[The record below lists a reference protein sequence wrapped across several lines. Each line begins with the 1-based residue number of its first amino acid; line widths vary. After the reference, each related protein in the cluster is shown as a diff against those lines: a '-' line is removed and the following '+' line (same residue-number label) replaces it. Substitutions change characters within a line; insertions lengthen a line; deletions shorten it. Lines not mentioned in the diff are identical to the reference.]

1 MKDSPRKPSSDLI
14 EDQSEYIVGASDAMK
29 RVLRLAEKIAPTET
43 TVLITGESGTGK
55 EKIARF
61 IHLQSARARYPFLAV
76 NAAAIAEG
84 LIESELFG
92 HVRGAFT
99 DARDRKRGFFELADR
114 GTLFLDEI
122 AETSHSVQ
130 VRLLRALQEREI
142 RPVGADAI
150 IKIDVR
156 IVAATNRD
164 LRQAMNEGRF
174 REDLFYRLNVFR
186 IHLPPLRERK
196 DDIPY
201 LAEYFVRLYAE
212 RNRKE
217 LEGISDQAMG
227 YLLNYD
233 YPGNIRELENAIE
246 RAVTLVEGPRIQP
259 TDLPP
264 EIYEGGIPLLTG
276 GRSGNVGESFPDN
289 LTLEELERRYI
300 LHVLDRMGGN
310 MTRAAKSLGISRS
323 TLWRK
328 VGKYGISVEGRG

>member
-1 MKDSPRKPSSDLI
+1 MKESPDKQASAVID
-14 EDQSEYIVGASDAMK
+14 DQSEYIVGASDAMK
-29 RVLRLAEKIAPTET
+29 RVLRLAENSAPTET

-76 NAAAIAEG
+76 NAAAIPEG

-122 AETSHSVQ
+122 AETSGSVQ

-142 RPVGADAI
+142 RPIGADAV

-156 IVAATNRD
+156 IIAATNRD
-164 LRQAMNEGRF
+164 LREAMQEGRF

-196 DDIPY
+196 EDIPY

-212 RNRKE
+212 RNRKPV
-217 LEGISDQAMG
+217 EGISDRAMG
-227 YLLNYD
+227 YLLNYE
-233 YPGNIRELENAIE
+233 YPGNIRELENAME
-246 RAVTLVEGPRIQP
+246 RAVTLVETPRIQP
-259 TDLPP
+259 VDLPP
-264 EIYEGGIPLLTG
+264 EIFEGGIPLLTG
-276 GRSGNVGESFPDN
+276 GSGGDGFPDN

-300 LHVLDRMGGN
+300 LRVLAKTGGN
-310 MTRAAKSLGISRS
+310 MTKAARSLGISRS

-328 VGKYGISVEGRG
+328 VGKYGIAVDGHR

>member
-1 MKDSPRKPSSDLI
+1 MKESSDKQPTGVI
-14 EDQSEYIVGASDAMK
+14 DDQSEYIVGASDAMK

-76 NAAAIAEG
+76 NAAAIPEG

-99 DARDRKRGFFELADR
+99 DARDRKRGYFELADR

-122 AETSHSVQ
+122 AETSSSVQ

-142 RPVGADAI
+142 RPVGADAV

-156 IVAATNRD
+156 IIAATNRD
-164 LRQAMNEGRF
+164 LREAMQEGRF

-196 DDIPY
+196 EDIPY

-212 RNRKE
+212 RNRKPV
-217 LEGISDQAMG
+217 EGISDQAMG

-233 YPGNIRELENAIE
+233 FPGNIRELENAME
-246 RAVTLVEGPRIQP
+246 RAVTLVETPRIQP
-259 TDLPP
+259 VDLPP
-264 EIYEGGIPLLTG
+264 EIFEGGIPLLTG
-276 GRSGNVGESFPDN
+276 GSSGDGFPDD
-289 LTLEELERRYI
+289 LTLEEVERRYI
-300 LHVLDRMGGN
+300 LRVLAKTGGN
-310 MTRAAKSLGISRS
+310 MTKAARSLGISRS

-328 VGKYGISVEGRG
+328 VGKYGISVDGLR

>member
-1 MKDSPRKPSSDLI
+1 MKESSEKQPELI
-14 EDQSEYIVGASDAMK
+14 DDQSEYIVGASDPMK

-61 IHLQSARARYPFLAV
+61 IHLQSPRARYPFLAV

-99 DARDRKRGFFELADR
+99 DARDRKRGYFEMADR
-114 GTLFLDEI
+114 GSLFLDEI
-122 AETSHSVQ
+122 AETSASVQ

-142 RPVGADAI
+142 RPVGADAV

-156 IVAATNRD
+156 IIAATNRD
-164 LRQAMNEGRF
+164 LREAMQEGRF

-196 DDIPY
+196 EDIPY
-201 LAEYFVRLYAE
+201 LAEYFVRVYAE
-212 RNRKE
+212 RNRKQV
-217 LEGISDQAMG
+217 EGISDQALG

-233 YPGNIRELENAIE
+233 YPGNIRELENAME
-246 RAVTLVEGPRIQP
+246 RAVTLVETPRILP
-259 TDLPP
+259 ADLPP

-276 GRSGNVGESFPDN
+276 GGGDGFPDN

-300 LHVLDRMGGN
+300 LRVLEKTGGN
-310 MTRAAKSLGISRS
+310 MTRAARSLGISRS

-328 VGKYGISVEGRG
+328 VGKYGIAVEGHR

>member
-1 MKDSPRKPSSDLI
+1 MKESPDKQASAVID
-14 EDQSEYIVGASDAMK
+14 DQSEYIVGASDAMK
-29 RVLRLAEKIAPTET
+29 RVLRLAEKISPTET

-76 NAAAIAEG
+76 NAAAIPEG

-122 AETSHSVQ
+122 AETSGSVQ

-142 RPVGADAI
+142 RPIGADAV

-156 IVAATNRD
+156 IIAATNRD
-164 LRQAMNEGRF
+164 LREAMQEGRF

-196 DDIPY
+196 EDIPY

-212 RNRKE
+212 RNRKPV
-217 LEGISDQAMG
+217 EGISDRAMG
-227 YLLNYD
+227 YLLNYE
-233 YPGNIRELENAIE
+233 YPGNIRELENAME
-246 RAVTLVEGPRIQP
+246 RAVTLVETPRIQP
-259 TDLPP
+259 VDLPP
-264 EIYEGGIPLLTG
+264 EIFEGGIPLLTG
-276 GRSGNVGESFPDN
+276 GSGGDGFPDN

-300 LHVLDRMGGN
+300 LRVLAKTGGN
-310 MTRAAKSLGISRS
+310 MTKAARSLGISRS

-328 VGKYGISVEGRG
+328 VGKYGIAVDGHR